1 MFDHFD
7 KCDICLATIQNDVCV
22 GNAVRMYLRGV
33 KETELEHRRCEWQS
47 GKTLHK
53 QRVVHLNRHGITK
66 NLPDERAALAY
77 IGPGEGP
84 LPGTGSLYREGCP
97 PEGVLT
103 SPAG

>member
-22 GNAVRMYLRGV
+22 GNAVRMYLPGV

-53 QRVVHLNRHGITK
+53 QRVVHLNRHVRSGNPFI
-66 NLPDERAALAY
+66 LQALA
-77 IGPGEGP
+77 
-84 LPGTGSLYREGCP
+84 
-97 PEGVLT
+97 EGVRV
-103 SPAG
+103 